1 LVCFYVVKISINTFT
16 LQVIIWICTKNDTSI
31 FENRKLES
39 KPFYAVLANNSTFED
54 MKKADFRS
62 TCAIAR
68 TLDLVGDT
76 WSLLILR
83 DMLFHQKS
91 TFKEFSESKE
101 KIATNILSHR
111 LIYLTACGFINK
123 IQLKGTKKSTQY
135 VATEQGLNMLPIL
148 VELYQFSIN
157 SITEEVLNDSQLAY
171 KTTILKNP
179 DAFIKSKRKAYST
192 FMQQF
197 ESTPANTPS
206 EKI

>member
-1 LVCFYVVKISINTFT
+1 
-16 LQVIIWICTKNDTSI
+16 
-31 FENRKLES
+31 
-39 KPFYAVLANNSTFED
+39 

-101 KIATNILSHR
+101 KIATNILSQR
-111 LIYLTACGFINK
+111 LIYLTDCGFITK
-123 IQLKGTKKSTQY
+123 IQLKGTKKSTIY
-135 VATEQGLNMLPIL
+135 LATQQGLNMLPIL

-157 SITEEVLNDSQLAY
+157 SIAEEVLNDSQLAY
-171 KTTILKNP
+171 KVTILKNP

-197 ESTPANTPS
+197 ESAPANTPS
-206 EKI
+206 GNIAIKQV

>member
-1 LVCFYVVKISINTFT
+1 M
-16 LQVIIWICTKNDTSI
+16 QVIICVCTENDSSI

-39 KPFYAVLANNSTFED
+39 KPFYAVLANNSTFEN

-101 KIATNILSHR
+101 KIATNILSQR
-111 LIYLTACGFINK
+111 LIYLTACGFITK

-157 SITEEVLNDSQLAY
+157 SITEKVLNDSQLVY
-171 KTTILKNP
+171 KASILKNP
-179 DAFIKSKRKAYST
+179 KAFIKSKRKAYST

-197 ESTPANTPS
+197 ESAPANSPS
-206 EKI
+206 GKI

>member
-1 LVCFYVVKISINTFT
+1 
-16 LQVIIWICTKNDTSI
+16 
-31 FENRKLES
+31 
-39 KPFYAVLANNSTFED
+39 

-101 KIATNILSHR
+101 KIATNILSQR
-111 LIYLTACGFINK
+111 LIYLTACGFIRK

-157 SITEEVLNDSQLAY
+157 SIAEEVLNDSQLAY
-171 KTTILKNP
+171 KAIILKNP
-179 DAFIKSKRKAYST
+179 DAFIKSKWKAYRT

-197 ESTPANTPS
+197 ESAPANSPS

>member
-1 LVCFYVVKISINTFT
+1 
-16 LQVIIWICTKNDTSI
+16 
-31 FENRKLES
+31 
-39 KPFYAVLANNSTFED
+39 

-101 KIATNILSHR
+101 KIATNILSQR
-111 LIYLTACGFINK
+111 LSYLTACGFIRK
-123 IQLKGTKKSTQY
+123 IQLKSTKKSTQY
-135 VATEQGLNMLPIL
+135 VATQQGLNMLPVL

-157 SITEEVLNDSQLAY
+157 SIAEEALNDSQLAY
-171 KTTILKNP
+171 KASLLKNP
-179 DAFIKSKRKAYST
+179 NAFIKSKRKAYST

-197 ESTPANTPS
+197 ESAPANTLS
-206 EKI
+206 GNTAL